1 MKLEIQAL
9 VRYRLE
15 QADEALDATQIL
27 IEHAQ
32 YRSAVNRAYYAMF
45 YGVLSLLVT
54 SDSQTSKHA
63 GAISLFDRDF
73 VRTGAFD
80 KAFSRWLHDAF
91 ELRQESDYQELV
103 PVSAA
108 QAQEVWEHAQA
119 FVAGVKAQLDRMMA
133 EDEPRSIEPETAES

>member
-1 MKLEIQAL
+1 MNTADTRQLTTQDAQIFAQFADS
-9 VRYRLE
+9 VRNVSW
-15 QADEALDATQIL
+15 Q
-27 IEHAQ
+27 
-32 YRSAVNRAYYAMF
+32 V
-45 YGVLSLLVT
+45 
-54 SDSQTSKHA
+54 
-63 GAISLFDRDF
+63 DRDF